1 MERRGGSEDETTM
14 DDAVHV
20 PDAELVAQYRGG
32 NVDAIECLVLRYRR
46 PLFGF
51 IVNMVSS
58 GPEADEV
65 FQEVWFRVLKKIS
78 LYRDQ
83 NFKAWLMRIAHNLV
97 IDRVRSQRNYCSLDA
112 GWDEEDGASLAATV
126 PAQGPTP
133 DARAEAGDLGRRI
146 AKAVET
152 LPPEQRAV
160 FIMRVEQDLP
170 FREIARIQ
178 GVPLNTALGRM
189 HYAVGKLRAIL
200 KDDYEAVTAGEP
212 AVSVAT

>member
-1 MERRGGSEDETTM
+1 MADSV
-14 DDAVHV
+14 DAS
-20 PDAELVAQYRGG
+20 DAELVEQYRGG

-65 FQEVWFRVLKKIS
+65 FQEVWFRALKKIS
-78 LYRDQ
+78 LYRDR

-97 IDRVRSQRNYCSLDA
+97 IDRVRSQRSTCSLDA
-112 GWDEEDGASLAATV
+112 GWDEEDGANLAATV
-126 PAQGPTP
+126 PAKGLTP

-146 AKAVET
+146 AEAVET

-160 FIMRVEQDLP
+160 FVMRVEQELP
-170 FREIARIQ
+170 YREIARIQ
-178 GVPLNTALGRM
+178 GVPLNTALARM

-200 KDDYEAVTAGEP
+200 KEDYVAVAAGEP